1 MLNKLRGKLGS
12 VGLLVMGLLL
22 VILLIAFG
30 QTEML
35 SLGAVVA
42 LVLTAILG
50 SVLVAVATKDK
61 KDKLLS
67 YVTIFLTVMVFSIIV
82 GWLLGL
88 VLPLLGF

>member
-67 YVTIFLTVMVFSIIV
+67 YVTIFLTVMVFSIVV